1 MMNGERVKALRT
13 QRGWSVQ
20 QLAIQ
25 AGLSRDGV
33 HKIESGNRAGASAAS
48 AAALATALDTTADFL
63 LDLTDAPRR
72 PEVVGP
78 VVPPDLLPLVDRL
91 AAMPLEQRARFSI
104 IAKLILDLTSG
115 APDARPR

>member
-25 AGLSRDGV
+25 AGMTRDGV
-33 HKIESGNRAGASAAS
+33 HKIESAARPNANAAS
-48 AAALATALDTTADFL
+48 VAALATALDTTADFL
-63 LDLTDAPRR
+63 LGLTDAPQR
-72 PEVVGP
+72 PEVAGP
-78 VVPPDLLPLVDRL
+78 VVPPDLLPLVARL
-91 AAMPLEQRARFSI
+91 AAMPLEQRARFSS